1 VRIDVSVDHAGSA
14 HERTE
19 GFSLRKHHASSS
31 IVNPANGQSTI
42 SPLPSLRNLYKN
54 RSGGIQEIR
63 KSRMTAD
70 ASESEPQN
78 TTISE

>member
-1 VRIDVSVDHAGSA
+1 MRIEASVDDAGSA

-19 GFSLRKHHASSS
+19 GSSLRKHHASSS

-42 SPLPSLRNLYKN
+42 SPLPSLRNLYTN
-54 RSGGIQEIR
+54 RSGGIQKIR
-63 KSRMTAD
+63 KSQMTID
-70 ASESEPQN
+70 ASESTPQN